1 VVVTC
6 LPLLQ
11 AHVVLGANVLFV
23 NARRRPSSQAAGRC
37 AAGGRAA
44 AGCGA
49 GGLVAP
55 AAAAEARLL
64 ALLAPCVG
72 TVL

>member
-23 NARRRPSSQAAGRC
+23 NARPSSQAAGRC